1 MPFSR
6 RIFMTVNNKIF
17 PCERIGHQYALGKV
31 ESNRV
36 IIDCEDIA
44 KKYNT
49 YYDSLRNLCTHCFHK
64 RHCVLCMFDIKNL
77 GKNPICKQMADR
89 KKFEDYLHQC
99 METLA
104 NKPDLYNRIMKEV
117 TLVK

>member
-1 MPFSR
+1 M
-6 RIFMTVNNKIF
+6 
-17 PCERIGHQYALGKV
+17 YALFPQK
-31 ESNRV
+31 
-36 IIDCEDIA
+36 
-44 KKYNT
+44 T
-49 YYDSLRNLCTHCFHK
+49 LCTMYV
-64 RHCVLCMFDIKNL
+64 RHQKFRKKSNL
-77 GKNPICKQMADR
+77 QTNGRQ

>member
-1 MPFSR
+1 
-6 RIFMTVNNKIF
+6 
-17 PCERIGHQYALGKV
+17 
-31 ESNRV
+31 
-36 IIDCEDIA
+36 
-44 KKYNT
+44 
-49 YYDSLRNLCTHCFHK
+49 
-64 RHCVLCMFDIKNL
+64 MFDIKNL

-89 KKFEDYLHQC
+89 KKFEDYLHQY